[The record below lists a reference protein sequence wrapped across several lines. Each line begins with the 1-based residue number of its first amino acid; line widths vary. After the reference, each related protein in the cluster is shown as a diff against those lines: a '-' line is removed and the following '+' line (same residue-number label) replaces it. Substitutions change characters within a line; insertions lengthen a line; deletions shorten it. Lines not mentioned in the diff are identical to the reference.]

1 MRAFPGRGLAWLLV
15 PDGGRVRTLWQRGRW
30 ALIFEPCDCWVGGY
44 YNRETRRVYLIL
56 IPMLPVRYSRP

>member
-1 MRAFPGRGLAWLLV
+1 MS
-15 PDGGRVRTLWQRGRW
+15 RTLWERGRW